1 MKVFIKI
8 TACLLA
14 LCCVAFVFSACAG
27 KDITV
32 TINDSGTKTDVEV
45 KTGITVSE
53 AIDKAGIELGEKD
66 ETEPPKDET
75 IKEDTTEIT
84 IKRYAKVT
92 VVKGKDKK
100 EVELVGGTV
109 EEAVK
114 KAGFTLGETDKLSAD
129 KNAYLKDGMTI
140 TITEAIKV
148 TITVDGK
155 TNTVSTNATDVKGLI
170 EEQKI
175 KIGKD
180 DVMSEKLD
188 APLKNGMKITIKRVT
203 FKDEKKTESIDYETE
218 KKYSDSMD
226 EGSSQVEQ
234 KGEKGEKEVV
244 YTVKY
249 VDGKEVSREKKSEK
263 ITKQPVKE
271 IITYGTKEVA
281 AQEDNDSDNNTD
293 SNNNNT
299 NNNSGNSSSA
309 SQESKSSESSGG
321 GKTVVSKTPVYD
333 CDGSG
338 HGYYEI
344 VYSDGSTAYE
354 EF

>member
-75 IKEDTTEIT
+75 INEDTTEIT

-114 KAGFTLGETDKLSAD
+114 KAGFTLAETDKLSAD

-148 TITVDGK
+148 TIAVDGK

-281 AQEDNDSDNNTD
+281 AQEDNDSDNNTG

-299 NNNSGNSSSA
+299 NNNSGSSSSA

-338 HGYYEI
+338 HGYYKI
-344 VYSDGSTAYE
+344 VYSDGSKGIE

>member
-14 LCCVAFVFSACAG
+14 LCCVAFVLSACAG

-114 KAGFTLGETDKLSAD
+114 KAGFTLAETDKLSAD

-188 APLKNGMKITIKRVT
+188 TPLKNGMKITIKRVT

-281 AQEDNDSDNNTD
+281 AQEDNDSDNNTG

>member
-27 KDITV
+27 KDISV

-53 AIDKAGIELGEKD
+53 AIEKAGIELGEKD

-281 AQEDNDSDNNTD
+281 AQEDNDSDNNTG
-293 SNNNNT
+293 SNNNDT
-299 NNNSGNSSSA
+299 NNNSGNSSNA

-344 VYSDGSTAYE
+344 VYSDGSKGIE

>member
-14 LCCVAFVFSACAG
+14 LCCIAFVFSACAG

-45 KTGITVSE
+45 KAGVTVSE
-53 AIDKAGIELGEKD
+53 AIEKASIELGEKD

-148 TITVDGK
+148 TLTVDGK
-155 TNTVSTNATDVKGLI
+155 TNTISTNATTVKGFI
-170 EEQKI
+170 DEQKI
-175 KIGKD
+175 KLGKD
-180 DVMSEKLD
+180 DVISEKFET
-188 APLKNGMKITIKRVT
+188 PLKNGMKITIKRVT

-249 VDGKEVSREKKSEK
+249 VDGKEISREKKSEK

-281 AQEDNDSDNNTD
+281 AQEDNDSDNNTG

-333 CDGSG
+333 CDCSG

>member
-14 LCCVAFVFSACAG
+14 LCCVAFVFSACVG
-27 KDITV
+27 TV

-45 KTGITVSE
+45 KTGIKVSE
-53 AIDKAGIELGEKD
+53 AIEKASIELGEKD

-148 TITVDGK
+148 TLTVDGK
-155 TNTVSTNATDVKGLI
+155 TNTISTNATTVKGFI
-170 EEQKI
+170 DEQKI
-175 KIGKD
+175 KLGKD
-180 DVMSEKLD
+180 DVISEKFET
-188 APLKNGMKITIKRVT
+188 PLKNGMKITIKRVT

-249 VDGKEVSREKKSEK
+249 VDGKEISREKKSEK

-271 IITYGTKEVA
+271 IITYGTKAEA
-281 AQEDNDSDNNTD
+281 AEEDNDSDNNTG
-293 SNNNNT
+293 NNNA
-299 NNNSGNSSSA
+299 NNNSGSSSSA
-309 SQESKSSESSGG
+309 NQESQSSESSGG

-354 EF
+354 KF

>member
-188 APLKNGMKITIKRVT
+188 APLKNGMKIIIKRVT

-249 VDGKEVSREKKSEK
+249 VDGKEESREKKSEK

>member
-45 KTGITVSE
+45 KTGITVGK
-53 AIDKAGIELGEKD
+53 AIEKAGIELGEKD

-114 KAGFTLGETDKLSAD
+114 KAGFTLAETDKLSAD

-148 TITVDGK
+148 TLTVDGK
-155 TNTVSTNATDVKGLI
+155 TNTISTNATNVKGLI

-249 VDGKEVSREKKSEK
+249 VDGKEISREKKSEK

-271 IITYGTKEVA
+271 IITYGTKAEA
-281 AQEDNDSDNNTD
+281 AEEDNDSDNNTG
-293 SNNNNT
+293 NNNA
-299 NNNSGNSSSA
+299 NNNSGSSSSA
-309 SQESKSSESSGG
+309 NQESQSSESSGG

>member
-53 AIDKAGIELGEKD
+53 AIEKAGIELGEKD
-66 ETEPPKDET
+66 ETEPPNDET

-188 APLKNGMKITIKRVT
+188 ALLKNGMKITIKRVT

-281 AQEDNDSDNNTD
+281 AQEDNDSDNNTG

-344 VYSDGSTAYE
+344 VYSDGSKGIE

>member
-14 LCCVAFVFSACAG
+14 LCCVAFVFSACA

-53 AIDKAGIELGEKD
+53 AIEKAGIELGEKD

-75 IKEDTTEIT
+75 INEDTTEIT

-148 TITVDGK
+148 TLTVDGK
-155 TNTVSTNATDVKGLI
+155 TNTISTNATNVKGLI
-170 EEQKI
+170 DEQKI
-175 KIGKD
+175 KLGKD
-180 DVMSEKLD
+180 DVVSEKLET
-188 APLKNGMKITIKRVT
+188 PLKNGMKITIKRVT
-203 FKDEKKTESIDYETE
+203 FKDEKKTESIDFETE

-226 EGSSQVEQ
+226 EGDSQVEQ

-249 VDGKEVSREKKSEK
+249 VDGKEESREKKSEK
-263 ITKQPVKE
+263 VTKQPVNE
-271 IITYGTKEVA
+271 IVTYGTKQEA
-281 AQEDNDSDNNTD
+281 AQEDNDSDNNTG

-299 NNNSGNSSSA
+299 NNNSGSSGGASQQSQSSA
-309 SQESKSSESSGG
+309 SSGG

>member
-53 AIDKAGIELGEKD
+53 AIEKAGIELGEKD

-75 IKEDTTEIT
+75 INEDTTEIT

-114 KAGFTLGETDKLSAD
+114 KAGFTLAETDKLSAD

-155 TNTVSTNATDVKGLI
+155 TSTVSTNATDVKGLI

-188 APLKNGMKITIKRVT
+188 TPLKNGMKITIKRVT

-249 VDGKEVSREKKSEK
+249 VDGKEISREKKSEK

-271 IITYGTKEVA
+271 IIIYGTKEVA
-281 AQEDNDSDNNTD
+281 AQEDNDSDNNTG

>member
-14 LCCVAFVFSACAG
+14 LCCVAFVFSACA

-53 AIDKAGIELGEKD
+53 AIEKAGIELGEKD

-75 IKEDTTEIT
+75 IKDDTTEIT

-148 TITVDGK
+148 TLTVDGK
-155 TNTVSTNATDVKGLI
+155 TNTISTNATNVKGLI
-170 EEQKI
+170 DEQKI
-175 KIGKD
+175 KLGKD
-180 DVMSEKLD
+180 DVVSEKLET
-188 APLKNGMKITIKRVT
+188 PLKNGMKITIKRVT

-226 EGSSQVEQ
+226 EGDSQVEQ

-249 VDGKEVSREKKSEK
+249 VDGKEESREKKSEK
-263 ITKQPVKE
+263 VTKQPVNE
-271 IITYGTKEVA
+271 IVTYGTKQEA
-281 AQEDNDSDNNTD
+281 AQEDNDSDNNTG
-293 SNNNNT
+293 SNNNNS
-299 NNNSGNSSSA
+299 NSGSNDA
-309 SQESKSSESSGG
+309 AKAETEESDEQQSESDENSE
-321 GKTVVSKTPVYD
+321 D
-333 CDGSG
+333 
-338 HGYYEI
+338 
-344 VYSDGSTAYE
+344 
-354 EF
+354 

>member
-14 LCCVAFVFSACAG
+14 LCCVAFVFSACA

-53 AIDKAGIELGEKD
+53 AIEKAGIELGEKD

-75 IKEDTTEIT
+75 IKDDTTEIT

-281 AQEDNDSDNNTD
+281 AQEDNDSDNNTG

>member
-27 KDITV
+27 KDISV

-53 AIDKAGIELGEKD
+53 AIEKAGIELGEKD

-281 AQEDNDSDNNTD
+281 AQEDNDSDNNTG
-293 SNNNNT
+293 SNNNDT
-299 NNNSGNSSSA
+299 NNNSGNSSNA